1 VSTVDLSALVST
13 DTLQRF
19 KESYSPAFML
29 AASRAAVAAPHPAA
43 SGLVEWVMGY
53 LYDGVHLK
61 PVDRERTLI
70 AVLASQSTSS
80 SFTLAVHLYWGL
92 MEGLPVAEIAD
103 TLCLSATY
111 TGLPHYAAG
120 LTTFQKT
127 LQVLS
132 SLSVALDGKLDPK
145 TVVSA
150 LRIAF
155 P

>member
-1 VSTVDLSALVST
+1 VSAADLSTLLSA
-13 DTLQRF
+13 DTIGRF
-19 KESYSPAFML
+19 RKNYSPAFML
-29 AASRAAVAAPHPAA
+29 AASRAAVAAPHPPA

-61 PVDRERTLI
+61 PIDRERTLI
-70 AVLASQSTSS
+70 ALLASQSTSG

-92 MEGLPVAEIAD
+92 MEGLPITEIAD

-120 LTTFQKT
+120 LATFQKT
-127 LQVLS
+127 LQVMS
-132 SLSVALDGKLDPK
+132 SLSVVPDGKLDPQ
-145 TVVSA
+145 TVVST
-150 LRIAF
+150 LRIEF